1 MENQQ
6 ENTEEITITKEV
18 LTQIKDMVIQ
28 NERHQ
33 SDKVI
38 RLKDYQIEKLKR
50 ERDILKAIVDN
61 GKAIFN
67 WSTIDC
73 DGVHSQGSNEF
84 KTLEEYEEWEE
95 GISDWVEGPFSHE
108 LSKESIKGISWG
120 QGWDIN

>member
-1 MENQQ
+1 
-6 ENTEEITITKEV
+6 
-18 LTQIKDMVIQ
+18 
-28 NERHQ
+28 
-33 SDKVI
+33 
-38 RLKDYQIEKLKR
+38 
-50 ERDILKAIVDN
+50 VDN

-108 LSKESIKGISWG
+108 LSEEKIESKTYGAGWGI
-120 QGWDIN
+120 N

>member
-28 NERHQ
+28 NEKHQ

-61 GKAIFN
+61 GKA
-67 WSTIDC
+67 
-73 DGVHSQGSNEF
+73 
-84 KTLEEYEEWEE
+84 
-95 GISDWVEGPFSHE
+95 FSIG
-108 LSKESIKGISWG
+108 LL
-120 QGWDIN
+120 

>member
-95 GISDWVEGPFSHE
+95 RISDWVEGPFSHE
-108 LSKESIKGISWG
+108 LSKEKIESKTYGAGWGI
-120 QGWDIN
+120 N